1 MNQKSE
7 MLTGIFTSFG
17 VLTPKEV
24 KHIVSLFSK
33 EEHKSGSVILNVGD
47 VNEYFYFIEK
57 GILRE
62 FAPSKDELNPESDT
76 HWIMPENN
84 FTYIVSSFMEQVPS
98 KIAIEAID
106 NTILWKI
113 HKNEMDKLYF
123 EFPQLN
129 IIGRIMTEA
138 YLQKYES
145 YIIMMRDNSET
156 RYKWFCEYHPEL
168 ANRIP
173 LKYIASYLNIRP
185 ETLSRIRKKLML

>member
-1 MNQKSE
+1 MNQTSE
-7 MLTGIFTSFG
+7 ILAGIFNSFG
-17 VLTPKEV
+17 VLNPDEV
-24 KHIVSLFSK
+24 NYIVSHFSK
-33 EEHKSGSVILNVGD
+33 EHHKQGSIVLNVGEI
-47 VNEYFYFIEK
+47 NEYFYFIEK

-62 FAPSKDELNPESDT
+62 FSPSKDELNPETDT

-84 FTYIVSSFMEQVPS
+84 FTYIVSSFMEQIPS

-106 NTILWKI
+106 STVLWKI
-113 HKNEMDKLYF
+113 HKTEMDRLYF

-145 YIIMMRDNSET
+145 YIIMMRDNSES
-156 RYKWFCEYHPEL
+156 RYNWFCDYHPEL

-185 ETLSRIRKKLML
+185 ETLSRIRKKLMQ